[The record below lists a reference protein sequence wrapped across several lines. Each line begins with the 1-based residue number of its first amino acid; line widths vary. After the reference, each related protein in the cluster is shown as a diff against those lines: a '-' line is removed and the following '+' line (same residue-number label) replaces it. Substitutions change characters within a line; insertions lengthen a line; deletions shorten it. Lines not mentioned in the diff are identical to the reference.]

1 MRLVGSVLQ
10 RGTVSISPQER
21 GFFPLLCGAGFQ
33 KEEHLQSRC
42 NSWSVFCC
50 SGHSPDFSFHPI
62 LFHLIQTNFSPQSGQ
77 QETQE
82 WNKVACLIKGR
93 SLSVTWQ
100 WIQTS
105 DQNKN
110 CNKKKTNSRDSPNSW
125 LEFCVWTKI
134 KAEPVLQKSW
144 QMSEIQDFLVFLV
157 QKHILGW

>member
-10 RGTVSISPQER
+10 RGMVSISPQER
-21 GFFPLLCGAGFQ
+21 SFFPLLRGAGFQ

-105 DQNKN
+105 DQNKK
-110 CNKKKTNSRDSPNSW
+110 CNKKKNKFQRFTKFLTRILCLNQNKGRTSTPKILTD
-125 LEFCVWTKI
+125 VWN
-134 KAEPVLQKSW
+134 PSLFW
-144 QMSEIQDFLVFLV
+144 YF
-157 QKHILGW
+157 